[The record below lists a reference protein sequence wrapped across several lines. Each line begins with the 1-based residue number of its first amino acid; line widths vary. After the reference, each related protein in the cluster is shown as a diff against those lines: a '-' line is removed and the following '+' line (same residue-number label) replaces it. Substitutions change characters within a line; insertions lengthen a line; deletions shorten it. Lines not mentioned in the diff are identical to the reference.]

1 MTEKPR
7 YNDLKIRTRWEDNV
21 KALVKTLVLAPV
33 LLAALIASPIASAED
48 TYPSRPI
55 RILVPS
61 SPGAANDLIT
71 RILADGLSKLWG
83 QSVIVVNVS
92 GGGGSIAMLQA
103 SKEKPDG
110 YTLLEGSM
118 TFALQAALR
127 DLPVDLL
134 QAMQP
139 VGKIGDAELVVVT
152 GSRVPMKTIA
162 DIIRESSRQKLFV
175 GGIGPGS
182 SANMLANLVQ
192 DVTGAKWEEVNYK
205 GTAEVL
211 LDMAGGRIDVTVG
224 SVPSTIAS
232 IKSGTAYP
240 VAVMNN
246 SRSSLL
252 PDVPTLSEQGYRQAT
267 ASIWYG
273 IYAPAGTPP
282 AIVQKINAGIAEVMK
297 SPDMAEKFTRMGTTP
312 STMQVKEFTDFVK
325 SEVDRWRDLAVKFK
339 LIQ

>member
-1 MTEKPR
+1 MT
-7 YNDLKIRTRWEDNV
+7 
-21 KALVKTLVLAPV
+21 AFVKTLVL
-33 LLAALIASPIASAED
+33 LGALIASPIASAEE

-55 RILVPS
+55 KLLVPS
-61 SPGAANDLIT
+61 SPGAGNDLIA
-71 RILADGLSKLWG
+71 RVLADGLSKLWG
-83 QSVIVVNVS
+83 QSVVVVNVS

-162 DIIRESSRQKLFV
+162 DVIRESSRQKLFV

-182 SANMLANLVQ
+182 SANMVANLVQ
-192 DVTGAKWEEVNYK
+192 DVIGVKWEEVNYK
-205 GTAEVL
+205 GTAV
-211 LDMAGGRIDVTVG
+211 A
-224 SVPSTIAS
+224 SV
-232 IKSGTAYP
+232 
-240 VAVMNN
+240 
-246 SRSSLL
+246 
-252 PDVPTLSEQGYRQAT
+252 
-267 ASIWYG
+267 WYG

-282 AIVQKINAGIAEVMK
+282 EIVQKINAGIAEVMK
-297 SPDMAEKFTRMGTTP
+297 SPDVAEKFSRMGTTT
-312 STMQVKEFTDFVK
+312 STMKVNEFTDFVK